1 MLARAQEGPVVPT
14 LAPQDADLAK
24 GTGALG
30 RAARSLLRRADKLAS
45 AVTVADD
52 TTTPRAAAAGRDAV
66 EQLVHQLIRLQQGQ
80 QRRARDA
87 IRRGG

>member
-1 MLARAQEGPVVPT
+1 MRDARF
-14 LAPQDADLAK
+14 
-24 GTGALG
+24 
-30 RAARSLLRRADKLAS
+30 LLRRAEKLAS

-52 TTTPRAAAAGRDAV
+52 TTTTMSAAAARDAV
-66 EQLVHQLIRLQQGQ
+66 EQLVHQLIRLQHGQ